1 MKLHLKP
8 SIEHLIERRVE
19 PLKLRFARSIRLKSM
34 SGEWKR
40 EREERG
46 EVPEDPVKTT
56 LANTIV
62 HCVRKRH
69 FMFLFRPPS
78 TKGQVRL
85 HLNSNIAFT
94 LSVIKAT
101 MAWKDERPLQ
111 RQRKVKCFLTACIV
125 KKCLTLV
132 CSRSA
137 QLKGLLAASLCL

>member
-1 MKLHLKP
+1 MIDETASEAVVRASERAP
-8 SIEHLIERRVE
+8 DSGEYYRERRVE
-19 PLKLRFARSIRLKSM
+19 PLKLRFARSIKLKSM

-78 TKGQVRL
+78 TKAR
-85 HLNSNIAFT
+85 
-94 LSVIKAT
+94 
-101 MAWKDERPLQ
+101 
-111 RQRKVKCFLTACIV
+111 
-125 KKCLTLV
+125 
-132 CSRSA
+132 
-137 QLKGLLAASLCL
+137 